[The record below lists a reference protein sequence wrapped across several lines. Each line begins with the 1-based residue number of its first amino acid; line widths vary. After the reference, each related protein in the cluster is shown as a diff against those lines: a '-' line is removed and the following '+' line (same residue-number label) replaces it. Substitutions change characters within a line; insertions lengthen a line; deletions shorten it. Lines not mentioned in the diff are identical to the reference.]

1 MRCRPGAVG
10 EGAGA
15 DNGRME
21 LSDALRTTGAV
32 REFTD
37 EPVDDRTVYEILE
50 TARFAP
56 SGGNRQGWRTIVV
69 KDPQVR
75 LALRDLYL
83 NGWDEY
89 LALGKAGLV
98 PWAPITDREAE
109 QVALR
114 EAGTLPR
121 GDFAERLH
129 EVPVMI
135 AVLADLRVLAAVD
148 RDFDRYTLVGGAS
161 IYPFVWSVLLAAREH
176 GLAGVPTTML
186 TRSEPQAREVLGVPD
201 TYAVAGLLILGHP
214 VRRPKRLRRA
224 EVEDFTTLDRFDG
237 PEFTA

>member
-1 MRCRPGAVG
+1 
-10 EGAGA
+10 
-15 DNGRME
+15 ME

-37 EPVDDRTVYEILE
+37 EPVADQTVYDILE

-135 AVLADLRVLAAVD
+135 AVLADLRALAAVD

-201 TYAVAGLLILGHP
+201 THAVAGLLILGHP